1 MNLPVSPQASPWS
14 PLNVGRRIGN
24 DPVSPLGS
32 GRIGNDPVSPLGSE
46 ASGSTLLLC
55 NSDDNISISSA
66 SDQGKFVIPDSW
78 PPAIMQCIK
87 LPSDEDRKL
96 ALVPSVRNEI
106 VRVLANNM
114 FCHDPNPNK
123 EFCTRVAKL
132 LVKKFKFMKDVG
144 EHVSGYVSFVVFILT

>member
-1 MNLPVSPQASPWS
+1 MIQLVRKAHLAVKQVAVPCHCV
-14 PLNVGRRIGN
+14 
-24 DPVSPLGS
+24 
-32 GRIGNDPVSPLGSE
+32 
-46 ASGSTLLLC
+46 T
-55 NSDDNISISSA
+55 DDNISISSA
-66 SDQGKFVIPDSW
+66 SGQGKFVIPDSW
-78 PPAIMQCIK
+78 PPAIMHCIK

-132 LVKKFKFMKDVG
+132 LVKKFKFMRDIG
-144 EHVSGYVSFVVFILT
+144 ENVSGYVSYFVVVFMLNCFFPDSFPNP